1 MSSGMSTDPNTIMSN
16 AFPRPCAFTDVAS
29 AGHRVRQESHTALDE
44 SHATQLDDPRWVFAM
59 RARLVLERPQL
70 QIGQIEALK
79 DLGLKTGLNPMQICS
94 IIGTIERAI
103 QRGGFDLIAH
113 EEIMRVP
120 ECMGDGVQ
128 ALTPRARW
136 ITFGVLFAWALSV
149 AGIMQLVA

>member
-1 MSSGMSTDPNTIMSN
+1 MSTDPNTIMSN
-16 AFPRPCAFTDVAS
+16 AFPRPFAFTDVAS
-29 AGHRVRQESHTALDE
+29 AEHRAYQERHTASDAT
-44 SHATQLDDPRWVFAM
+44 HATQLNDPRWIFAM
-59 RARLVLERPQL
+59 RARLVLERQQV

-79 DLGLKTGLNPMQICS
+79 DLGHKSGLNPMQISS

-120 ECMGDGVQ
+120 ECTGDGMQ

>member
-16 AFPRPCAFTDVAS
+16 AFPRPFTFADVAS
-29 AGHRVRQESHTALDE
+29 GKHCAHHERHPASHV
-44 SHATQLDDPRWVFAM
+44 SHDTQLNDPRWIFAM
-59 RARLVLERPQL
+59 RARLVLERSQV

-79 DLGLKTGLNPMQICS
+79 DLGLKSGLNPMQISS

-120 ECMGDGVQ
+120 ECMGDGMH

-136 ITFGVLFAWALSV
+136 ITFGVLFVWALSV